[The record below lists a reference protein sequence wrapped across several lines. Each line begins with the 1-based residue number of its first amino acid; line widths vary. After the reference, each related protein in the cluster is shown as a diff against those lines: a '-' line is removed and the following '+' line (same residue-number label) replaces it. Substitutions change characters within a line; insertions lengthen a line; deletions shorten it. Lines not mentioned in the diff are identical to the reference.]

1 MSILDL
7 YQSSEHRNNL
17 AHFSAIVNLALVDGE
32 INPEEESK
40 VERFAHKLDISE
52 KEYQEIIQ
60 SPKKYP
66 LRTIVSSSDRMERM
80 FDFFK
85 IIFADH
91 IIDEPELEMIN
102 RYAIGLGYSSEKAKE
117 LIKRSIKIFNG
128 EIDFEDFEYLIKK

>member
-17 AHFSAIVNLALVDGE
+17 AHFSAIVNLALIDGA

-40 VERFAHKLDISE
+40 VNSFAHKLGISE
-52 KEYQEIIQ
+52 KEYQEIIE

-66 LRTIVSSSDRMERM
+66 IIMPVGSVERMERL

-91 IIDEPELEMIN
+91 IIDEQELEMVE
-102 RYAIGLGYSSEKAKE
+102 RYAIGLGYTSDIAEV
-117 LIKRSIKIFNG
+117 LIKKSIKIFSGN
-128 EIDFEDFEYLIKK
+128 IAFEDFEYLINK